1 MAGGFGGVDWAWGVA
16 EPLPHTPSCMSAA
29 SRAHRRAWVSGGVW
43 WRQRPLALVSV
54 LRGPGR
60 TWGCTAHG
68 WCPLARTPSAGCTK
82 AAPAHTQPAY
92 EHRQPGP
99 RSCMGEVVIV
109 NVASSPR
116 PYQRDQR
123 PCGGGT
129 ARATLR
135 LACVLGLGCTRAA
148 SAHPATHERRQ
159 PGPRSCIGR
168 W

>member
-1 MAGGFGGVDWAWGVA
+1 MAVLGQLEGGEHRSGLYFGKI
-16 EPLPHTPSCMSAA
+16 PLKTRQSRSRAPPVCMSAA

-54 LRGPGR
+54 LRGGGR
-60 TWGCTAHG
+60 GVVRHMAGALWR
-68 WCPLARTPSAGCTK
+68 ARQVPAAQKPPPHTPS
-82 AAPAHTQPAY
+82 PH

-129 ARATLR
+129 ARVALR
-135 LACVLGLGCTRAA
+135 LACVLGLGVHKSR
-148 SAHPATHERRQ
+148 
-159 PGPRSCIGR
+159 PRTPR
-168 W
+168 HA

>member
-1 MAGGFGGVDWAWGVA
+1 MADGFWGVDWAWGVA

-29 SRAHRRAWVSGGVW
+29 SRAHRRSWVSGGVW

-54 LRGPGR
+54 LRGCGR
-60 TWGCTAHG
+60 GVVRHMAGALWR
-68 WCPLARTPSAGCTK
+68 ARQVPAAQKPPPHTPS
-82 AAPAHTQPAY
+82 PH

-129 ARATLR
+129 ARVALR

-148 SAHPATHERRQ
+148 PAHPATHERRQ